1 MSTSIK
7 VSVIVIHSVA
17 IWLKSGSRWLAAD
30 AAREQHHRFINSCP
44 LCLVTSNIISKVHV

>member
-17 IWLKSGSRWLAAD
+17 IWLKSASRWLAAD

-44 LCLVTSNIISKVHV
+44 QCLVTSNIISKVHV